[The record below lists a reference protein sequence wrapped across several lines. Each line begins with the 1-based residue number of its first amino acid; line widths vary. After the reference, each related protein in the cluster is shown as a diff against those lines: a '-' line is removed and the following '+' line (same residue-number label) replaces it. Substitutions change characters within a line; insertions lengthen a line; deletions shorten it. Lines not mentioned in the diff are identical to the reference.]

1 MPYSEK
7 GGGEEKQIYTLIAGP
22 PGRERKSETAQINRP
37 GLYLKR
43 RIKVFSALVQ
53 NPVYKKVRDFFIL
66 DPESEDYRE
75 QDHIEEFEQN
85 GKVVPINR
93 AGAKIA
99 VSISD
104 PTTTADAKK
113 ATDELRQN
121 KIVIANISRLE
132 AGMQKEYLHFLS
144 GATYALDGNCKK
156 VGPGVFLFSPNSIPI
171 TDLEELISEKEGG
184 RKGVFIDDL

>member
-1 MPYSEK
+1 MFSS
-7 GGGEEKQIYTLIAGP
+7 L
-22 PGRERKSETAQINRP
+22 AQN
-37 GLYLKR
+37 
-43 RIKVFSALVQ
+43 S
-53 NPVYKKVRDFFIL
+53 VYKKVRDFFIL
-66 DPESEDYRE
+66 DPESEEYRE
-75 QDHIEEFEQN
+75 QDHIEEYEQS

-93 AGAKIA
+93 AGTRLA

-121 KIVIANISRLE
+121 KIVIANIARLE

-156 VGPGVFLFSPNSIPI
+156 VGPGVFLFSPNSVPI
-171 TDLEELISEKEGG
+171 TDVEELLSERDNG
-184 RKGVFIDDL
+184 RKNLFIDDL